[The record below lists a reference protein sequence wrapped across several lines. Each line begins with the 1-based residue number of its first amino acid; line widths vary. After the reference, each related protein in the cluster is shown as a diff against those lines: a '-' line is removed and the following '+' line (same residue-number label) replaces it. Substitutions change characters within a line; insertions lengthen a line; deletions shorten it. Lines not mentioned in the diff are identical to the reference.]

1 MKQIMLRFSRK
12 FKWKVYI
19 NWIHYSLSE
28 GTLVKKQKGWR
39 SKGTYRKL
47 HCWYAR
53 PSLLI
58 LYICD
63 LFFVFILVNRSDW
76 IWSWQCTDIMIC
88 LFVFFFTKL
97 FFRWDEQISW
107 FRDVSK
113 ITCSFVGKSGCL
125 LWGFWMINDCCR

>member
-58 LYICD
+58 LIFD
-63 LFFVFILVNRSDW
+63 LIFVFILINRSDW
-76 IWSWQCTDIMIC
+76 IWSRQCTDIMIW
-88 LFVFFFTKL
+88 LFVCLFFTKL
-97 FFRWDEQISW
+97 FFRWDEQIPW

-113 ITCSFVGKSGCL
+113 IPYSFVGKSGCL
-125 LWGFWMINDCCR
+125 LWGFWIINDCCR